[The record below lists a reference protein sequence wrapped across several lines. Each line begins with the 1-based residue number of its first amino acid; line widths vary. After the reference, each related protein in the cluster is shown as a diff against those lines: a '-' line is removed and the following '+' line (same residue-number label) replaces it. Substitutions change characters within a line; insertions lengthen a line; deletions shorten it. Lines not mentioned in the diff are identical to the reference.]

1 MNYPWFRMYAEAVD
15 DEKLR
20 LLAFEDRW
28 HFVALLCL
36 KALGTLD
43 SDAPFLERRIG
54 LKLGLQLPQLD
65 ELKRRL
71 SEIGLIDD
79 QWQPIAWGKRQFKS
93 DHDAADRKRKQRDRD
108 SHNDVTTTD
117 CDSPTLDQNR
127 SEQIQ
132 NRAEKRA
139 TRLPDDFSLT
149 PERRAMAEAE
159 RLPADRTFA
168 KFCDYWRGISGV
180 RSRKLDWDATWRN
193 WCRNDKDR
201 GNANNNNDRRN
212 IA

>member
-1 MNYPWFRMYAEAVD
+1 MYAEAVD

-43 SDAPFLERRIG
+43 SDAPFLERRVA

-79 QWQPIAWGKRQFKS
+79 KWQPIAWEKRQFKS
-93 DHDAADRKRKQRDRD
+93 DHDAADRKRKQRERD
-108 SHNDVTTTD
+108 SHNDVTTSD

-127 SEQIQ
+127 SEQ
-132 NRAEKRA
+132 NRADKRA

-149 PERRAMAEAE
+149 TERRAMAEAE

-168 KFCDYWRGISGV
+168 KFCDYWKGVSGARG
-180 RSRKLDWDATWRN
+180 RKLDWDATWRN

-201 GNANNNNDRRN
+201 GISSAANGNDRRA
-212 IA
+212 IP